1 MMVQTLSEATK
12 NLTLFLAFTKPNN
25 KMVHMVVTSHA
36 TGIPASAHVTA
47 INI

>member
-1 MMVQTLSEATK
+1 MMVQTVSEATK

-25 KMVHMVVTSHA
+25 KMVYKVATSHP